1 MSFSLSGRPLRFC
14 ARQIFRTLARN
25 AHWSAHGERSSS
37 RKTLLPCPRGPFC
50 NGRAIRLPN
59 PPCGIVS
66 LVRKETIIRIQSD
79 IGSSFHG
86 FRHEVRPQPASQ
98 GCWNGVFE
106 EEPDVPALPGP

>member
-1 MSFSLSGRPLRFC
+1 MSFSLSDDPFDLCAADLPHAREKRPLV
-14 ARQIFRTLARN
+14 
-25 AHWSAHGERSSS
+25 
-37 RKTLLPCPRGPFC
+37 CPR
-50 NGRAIRLPN
+50 REVVIEEDAIALSAWPLLQRQGDQVAESSLRHR
-59 PPCGIVS
+59 V